1 MKIVTETTFIQ
12 QKAVDLHHK
21 SRGHNQL
28 FHFPKAAL
36 IAVIRHKLLGK
47 KSWMTANGING
58 VLNLTTCDLSKRI
71 L

>member
-1 MKIVTETTFIQ
+1 MKFATETIFIK
-12 QKAVDLHHK
+12 QKAVDLRDK
-21 SRGHNQL
+21 SKGHNQL

-47 KSWMTANGING
+47 KNWMTANGING